1 MKIDYIEEV
10 NDFGDSIV
18 RLYNGSK
25 TQSAKLKVAI
35 EKIILKNRQS
45 LLLNSLDFIEESD
58 ISLTFHIAMYDEGIT
73 SEDDENFNC
82 HLTLTA
88 YRKMIAFIIPF
99 TKKDTKAFQRLYDAD
114 NNIDLMF
121 VPSGT

>member
-1 MKIDYIEEV
+1 MKIDYIDEG

-18 RLYNGSK
+18 RIFHGNK
-25 TQSAKLKVAI
+25 AQSVKFKAAI
-35 EKIILKNRQS
+35 EKTILKNRQP
-45 LLLNSLDFIEESD
+45 LVLNSLPFIEESEVN
-58 ISLTFHIAMYDEGIT
+58 LTFLIALEDEGIT
-73 SEDDENFNC
+73 TDDNENFFC
-82 HLTLTA
+82 YLTLTA
-88 YRKMIAFIIPF
+88 YRKMVELITPF

>member
-1 MKIDYIEEV
+1 MKLDYIEEV

-18 RLYNGSK
+18 RIYNGSK
-25 TQSAKLKVAI
+25 AQSSKFKAAI

-45 LLLNSLDFIEESD
+45 LLLNSLDFIEEGE
-58 ISLTFHIAMYDEGIT
+58 ITLTFHIAMEDEGIT
-73 SEDDENFNC
+73 TDDEENFNC

-88 YRKMIAFIIPF
+88 YRKMVEMIIPF

>member
-1 MKIDYIEEV
+1 MKLDYIEEV

-18 RLYNGSK
+18 RIYNGSK
-25 TQSAKLKVAI
+25 TQSSKFKAAI
-35 EKIILKNRQS
+35 EKIILKERKS

-58 ISLTFHIAMYDEGIT
+58 ICLTFHIAMDDEGIT
-73 SEDDENFNC
+73 TEDDENFHC

-88 YRKMIAFIIPF
+88 YRKMVELIIPF
-99 TKKDTKAFQRLYDAD
+99 TKKETKAFQRLYEAD